1 MTRLKLCIPDMH
13 CSSCAMKLEGIEDSL
28 PGIARVRASYH
39 RQSLEIEYDEDKVG
53 KEEILAAVA
62 RLGYTPEPD

>member
-1 MTRLKLCIPDMH
+1 MTLLKLRIPDMH

-28 PGIARVRASYH
+28 PGVARARASYH

>member
-1 MTRLKLCIPDMH
+1 
-13 CSSCAMKLEGIEDSL
+13 
-28 PGIARVRASYH
+28 VRASYH

-62 RLGYTPEPD
+62 RLGYTADPD